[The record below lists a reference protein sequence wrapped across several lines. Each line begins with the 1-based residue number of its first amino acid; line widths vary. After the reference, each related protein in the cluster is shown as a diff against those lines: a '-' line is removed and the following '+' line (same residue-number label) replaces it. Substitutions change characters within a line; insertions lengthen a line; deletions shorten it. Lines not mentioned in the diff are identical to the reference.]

1 MKPKK
6 RKDIKMNKPE
16 VKQLKDIEYE
26 IKLHN
31 ERITAV
37 IGFILLCIIIF

>member
-1 MKPKK
+1 
-6 RKDIKMNKPE
+6 MNKPE
-16 VKQLKDIEYE
+16 IRQLKDIEYE

-37 IGFILLCIIIF
+37 IGFILLCIVIF